1 MTDIVAS
8 VRGLSLRYEGAE
20 HRTLDNVSFD
30 VKRGEVFGILGPTGA
45 GKSTL
50 LKCLAGV
57 IPHYEDDA
65 SQIGSIQVLG
75 SEVSEYGSLSDA
87 VAHVG
92 LVLQDPEVQL
102 VNTVVR
108 EELAWGME
116 NKGIPVEEIHRRID
130 NASELFGVGTLLDRF
145 THALS
150 GGEKQRVVL
159 ASIYCLHPTV
169 MLLDEP
175 TSELDPEGTD
185 NVMKAV
191 NALTKEGVTVIIVE
205 HKIEELAQ
213 YADRLM
219 VMDAGKVTALGTP
232 REVLTGDDV
241 PYRPQVL
248 EVAMG
253 LQRRG
258 HWGNQ
263 PLALTTDEAVQQ
275 WKRRDTVAGVGVE
288 K

>member
-1 MTDIVAS
+1 MTDIVVS
-8 VRGLSLRYEGAE
+8 IRELSLTYEGAE

-30 VKRGEVFGILGPTGA
+30 VMRGEIFGILGPTGA

-50 LKCLAGV
+50 LKSLAGV
-57 IPHYEDDA
+57 IPHYEEDT
-65 SQIGSIQVLG
+65 SQVGSVKVLG
-75 SEVSEYGSLSDA
+75 KEVSEYKSLTES
-87 VAHVG
+87 VAQVG

-108 EELAWGME
+108 EELSWGME
-116 NKGIPVEEIHRRID
+116 NKGIPVEEIHRRIS
-130 NASELFGVGTLLDRF
+130 NASQLFGIEALLDRF

-159 ASIYCLHPTV
+159 ASIYCLHPKL

-175 TSELDPEGTD
+175 TSELDPEGTE
-185 NVMKAV
+185 NVMAAV
-191 NALTKEGVTVIIVE
+191 HALAEEGVTIIIVE
-205 HKIEELAQ
+205 HKIEELAE

-219 VMDAGKVTALGTP
+219 VLDQGKVTALGNP
-232 REVLTGDDV
+232 REVLTGDEA

-248 EVAMG
+248 EVAMK
-253 LQRRG
+253 LQLRG
-258 HWGNQ
+258 HWANK
-263 PLALTTDEAVQQ
+263 PLALTVDEAVHQ
-275 WKRRDTVAGVGVE
+275 WQRNEAGTDIGVN

>member
-8 VRGLSLRYEGAE
+8 IRGLSLRYEGAE
-20 HRTLDNVSFD
+20 QRTLDDISFD
-30 VKRGEVFGILGPTGA
+30 VRRGEVFGILGPTGA

-75 SEVSEYGSLSDA
+75 SEVSEYGSLSDS
-87 VAHVG
+87 VAQVG

-116 NKGIPVEEIHRRID
+116 NKSIPVEEIHRRID
-130 NASELFGVGTLLDRF
+130 NASGLFGVGPLLDRF

-159 ASIYCLHPTV
+159 AAIYCLHPTV

-185 NVMKAV
+185 NVMEAV

-219 VMDAGKVTALGTP
+219 VIEAGKVAALGTP
-232 REVLTGDDV
+232 REVLTGENV

-258 HWGNQ
+258 RWGNQ
-263 PLALTTDEAVQQ
+263 PLALTIDEATQQ
-275 WKRRDTVAGVGVE
+275 WEQEGGIAGVGVD